1 MTQHLWTPSTI
12 RNTNHSG
19 FTLIEL
25 AVVTLIIALFA
36 ALTIPLFNGGE
47 HRALR
52 STGRRLSGMTRWCYN
67 EAALTG
73 LEHRL
78 VFDLQRQ
85 VFFAQRLEADGKL
98 TTLTGPGKERSPAGQ
113 ARIKDVTL
121 IGQGKFSSQTVT
133 IHILPAG
140 WLEETVIHLEAGD
153 EAKLTVRLM
162 PLTGVSE
169 IYDGY
174 REF

>member
-1 MTQHLWTPSTI
+1 MALNSLTRSI
-12 RNTNHSG
+12 RRNIGCSG

-25 AVVTLIIALFA
+25 AVVTLLIALFA
-36 ALTIPLFNGGE
+36 GLTIPLLSGGGARE
-47 HRALR
+47 LR
-52 STGRRLSGMTRWCYN
+52 STGRRISGMTRWCYN

-85 VFFAQRLEADGKL
+85 VFFAQRLESDGEL
-98 TTLTGPGKERSPAGQ
+98 ITLTGPGRERSPAGKV
-113 ARIKDVTL
+113 RIEDVAIL
-121 IGQGKFSSQTVT
+121 GRGKFSSQTVT
-133 IHILPAG
+133 TRILPAG
-140 WLEETVIHLEAGD
+140 WLEQTVIHLAAGD

-169 IYDGY
+169 TYDGY

>member
-1 MTQHLWTPSTI
+1 MTQNSLTRSTTS
-12 RNTNHSG
+12 NTDHSG

-25 AVVTLIIALFA
+25 AVVTLLIALFA
-36 ALTIPLFNGGE
+36 GLTIPLLSGGDARE
-47 HRALR
+47 LR
-52 STGRRLSGMTRWCYN
+52 STSRRISGMTRWCYN

-85 VFFAQRLEADGKL
+85 IFFAQRLESDGEL
-98 TTLTGPGKERSPAGQ
+98 IPLTGPGRERSPAGETK
-113 ARIKDVTL
+113 IKDVTVS
-121 IGQGKFSSQTVT
+121 GRGKFSSQTVT
-133 IHILPAG
+133 TRILPAG

-153 EAKLTVRLM
+153 QAQSTVRLM
-162 PLTGVSE
+162 SLTGVSE

>member
-1 MTQHLWTPSTI
+1 MTQNSLTRSTI
-12 RNTNHSG
+12 RNTDQSG

-25 AVVTLIIALFA
+25 AVVTLLIALFA
-36 ALTIPLFNGGE
+36 GLTIPLLSGGE

-52 STGRRLSGMTRWCYN
+52 STSRRISGMTRWCYN

-73 LEHRL
+73 LEHQL

-85 VFFAQRLEADGKL
+85 VFFAQRLESDGEL
-98 TTLTGPGKERSPAGQ
+98 ITLTGPGRERSPARQ
-113 ARIKDVTL
+113 SRIKDVTI
-121 IGQGKFSSQTVT
+121 IGRGKFSSQTVT
-133 IHILPAG
+133 THILPAG

>member
-1 MTQHLWTPSTI
+1 MTQNSLTRSTT

-25 AVVTLIIALFA
+25 AVVTLLIALFA
-36 ALTIPLFNGGE
+36 GLTLPLLSGGGARE
-47 HRALR
+47 LR
-52 STGRRLSGMTRWCYN
+52 STGRRISGITRWCYN

-73 LEHRL
+73 LEHQL

-85 VFFAQRLEADGKL
+85 VFFAQRLESDGEL
-98 TTLTGPGKERSPAGQ
+98 ITLTGPGRERSPAGQ
-113 ARIKDVTL
+113 TKIKDVA
-121 IGQGKFSSQTVT
+121 ISGRGQFSSQTVT
-133 IHILPAG
+133 THILPSG
-140 WLEETVIHLEAGD
+140 WLEETVIHLEAGN
-153 EAKLTVRLM
+153 EAKLTIRLM
-162 PLTGVSE
+162 PLTGLSE